1 MFAAIGAR
9 TSPPL
14 LAVLVA
20 PPLVVVVAVAVA
32 VAFAP
37 HAATSLD
44 ILALLRVCLLRLFN
58 FT

>member
-14 LAVLVA
+14 LAVLVS
-20 PPLVVVVAVAVA
+20 PPLVVVVVA